1 MAYRNVYLKKS
12 NNNFA
17 YNTDSSFYSVVIFFI
32 IGFYYLLLS
41 SALMNFSFQDA
52 AGQTTVPRN
61 FLLYENPA
69 YGFKIKY
76 PAGWEKTEFSGD
88 IEEGHRKI
96 IVNFISPLESASDTF
111 REYLIIEI
119 GMLGSQAALSFQYA
133 INTYLASLKSL
144 PNFKLIESSILS
156 VADSPAQKLVY
167 SYSNPEVGVTK
178 TIDVLVAKN
187 EKLYLLSFNS
197 DAHKYNVYLPTIQE
211 MINSLQLG

>member
-1 MAYRNVYLKKS
+1 MTHLNMYIKKS
-12 NNNFA
+12 N
-17 YNTDSSFYSVVIFFI
+17 SFRYSVASPFYFVVILFI
-32 IGFYYLLLS
+32 IGFYYILQS
-41 SALMNFSFQDA
+41 SALMNFSFQNA
-52 AGQTTVPRN
+52 AGQTTSPRN
-61 FLLYENPA
+61 FLLYENPT
-69 YGFKIKY
+69 YRFKIEY
-76 PAGWEKTEFSGD
+76 PAHWEKTEFSGD

-111 REYLIIEI
+111 REYLIIER

-144 PNFKLIESSILS
+144 PNFKLIESSMLS

-178 TIDVLVAKN
+178 TMDVLVAKN

-197 DAHKYNVYLPTIQE
+197 DALKYNIYLPTVQK
-211 MINSLQLG
+211 MINSLRFT